1 MIGYFKI
8 FVFIIFA
15 IALLSRTT
23 YGKPLQNNNGPIEPV
38 GVRDAVAPEE
48 PNQDEGISQ
57 QVT

>member
-1 MIGYFKI
+1 MIGYHKI

-23 YGKPLQNNNGPIEPV
+23 YGKPLQNNNGPIEPIT
-38 GVRDAVAPEE
+38 RDAVVPEE

-57 QVT
+57 PVT